1 MSILNIYIFG
11 ELKNPLLYR
20 NIDMPI
26 IGPIP
31 NTKSTNF
38 AEFFV

>member
-1 MSILNIYIFG
+1 MFG

-20 NIDMPI
+20 NITMPI

-31 NTKSTNF
+31 NKKSTNF
-38 AEFFV
+38 AEVFV